1 MGICG
6 DVAKFGLIKN
16 ETLEYKIIGSMN
28 DNGFDYRPFNL
39 GQWPAI
45 LVDHEILVVAKVAWC
60 NDFSF
65 CIFYT
70 MIYFP
75 LICF

>member
-6 DVAKFGLIKN
+6 DVTKFGLIKN

-39 GQWPAI
+39 GQ
-45 LVDHEILVVAKVAWC
+45 
-60 NDFSF
+60 
-65 CIFYT
+65 
-70 MIYFP
+70 
-75 LICF
+75 